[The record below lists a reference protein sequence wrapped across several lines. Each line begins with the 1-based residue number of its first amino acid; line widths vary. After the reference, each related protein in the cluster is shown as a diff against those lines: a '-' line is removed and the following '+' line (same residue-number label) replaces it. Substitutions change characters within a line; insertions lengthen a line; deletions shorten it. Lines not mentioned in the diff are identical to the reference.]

1 MSPSLLSSFT
11 NIWISPAV
19 AESISS
25 PQSSPLSWAALSFVC
40 RLRNRCH
47 LCGNPGVG
55 IVCPLEIESCFCSGL
70 SGVFDKQVNAE
81 PAVNCYSNSLV
92 GRKKWQILQ
101 HLVFFW
107 YGAWRVCRISGWGWL
122 LGFLPFLPSWKTSLL
137 HFIFATYI
145 YCCFFLV
152 RSTLVNTTFVFIS
165 ACVRATLQFIA

>member
-40 RLRNRCH
+40 HLRNRCY

-55 IVCPLEIESCFCSGL
+55 VVCPLEIESCFCSGL

-81 PAVNCYSNSLV
+81 PAVSCVIPTVWGVERRGKLHNTL
-92 GRKKWQILQ
+92 
-101 HLVFFW
+101 HFFW
-107 YGAWRVCRISGWGWL
+107 YGAWRDCGIAGCGWL

-137 HFIFATYI
+137 HFVFAPYI
-145 YCCFFLV
+145 YCWFFLV
-152 RSTLVNTTFVFIS
+152 RSTLV
-165 ACVRATLQFIA
+165 